1 LASSENKNIRYICHD
16 NLKYK
21 VLKHSIPIAILFFT
35 ASISGVCWAQTN
47 PVDSLK
53 SVLSKSK
60 IDTVSVNAYNH
71 LANYY
76 KDSNIDSTHFYAQK
90 AASMAVKT
98 NYGFG
103 LANAYI
109 NLGNFNLVTGN
120 YKAALHHFQKAQLK
134 YESLL
139 ENNTTDKAFKNG
151 LARAFASAGIVYTQQ
166 NNYYMALE
174 NYQKALKIYQEVN
187 QKTNI
192 SKALNNIGI
201 VYKSQLNYPKAL
213 EYLKKAYQQQQAIG
227 EPNAAMT
234 LTNIGVIY
242 FETKQYSNALQN
254 YLQAQ
259 SLFEKTGNQLGNALL
274 DNYLGDYYANQND
287 IDAAEKYYQKSIAGY
302 EAMNNK
308 FGASLAIYNLGKLYT
323 VQKKYADAMPLA
335 TKSLAYAK
343 EIGVLDQIFHS
354 EKLLS
359 ELYGFLNNTEAS
371 FAHYKNYIAAR
382 DSIANQ
388 EANKKFAQAAM
399 NYEYQKK
406 EALLTEKGKR
416 QTQFTLFII
425 LGSLFLIGLIL
436 LIYNQIQV
444 KRRLILQ
451 KEVAEYEQKALHLQM
466 NPHFVFNCLGSIS
479 SFIVQNGTHSAVKY
493 LAKFSKLM
501 RLTLEYSKKSLIPI
515 DKEIQSLQNYLELE
529 QLRFNNKFSFTIS
542 KDDNIE
548 DDLALPPL
556 LLQPFVENAIIHGV
570 IPSKENGTI
579 SIEFSLDAHNL
590 ICTITDNGIGY
601 ATSKAIKENSVSV
614 HQSMALDITKK
625 RLEMIATS
633 TSKKAE
639 VIIEELGN
647 GCSGTKVT
655 LHLPIQYIEKPTH
668 NSQPTTDN

>member
-1 LASSENKNIRYICHD
+1 MASSENKNIRYICHD

-466 NPHFVFNCLGSIS
+466 NPHFVFNCLGAIS
-479 SFIVQNGTHSAVKY
+479 SFIVQNGTDSALKY
-493 LAKFSKLM
+493 LSKFSKLM
-501 RLTLEYSKKSLIPI
+501 RLTLEYSKGSLIPI
-515 DKEIQSLQNYLELE
+515 DKEIESLQNYLELE
-529 QLRFNNKFSFTIS
+529 QLRFNNKFQFAITSSDKVEF
-542 KDDNIE
+542 NMG
-548 DDLALPPL
+548 LPPL
-556 LLQPFVENAIIHGV
+556 LVQPFVENAILHGMV
-570 IPSKENGTI
+570 PKKGNGRIDVTFDI
-579 SIEFSLDAHNL
+579 QNGQLVCS
-590 ICTITDNGIGY
+590 ITDDGIGLIE
-601 ATSKAIKENSVSV
+601 SKLLKENSMTA
-614 HQSMALDITKK
+614 HQSMAMEITKK
-625 RLEMIATS
+625 RLKIMEST
-633 TSKKAE
+633 TSKAAQ
-639 VIIEELGN
+639 IDIEALDN
-647 GCSGTKVT
+647 HPSKTGTKVT
-655 LHLPIQYIEKPTH
+655 LRLPIQYIP
-668 NSQPTTDN
+668 